1 LVVRRLAGW
10 QDDVPLF
17 HLFILPAFS
26 KSWNQKLE
34 ARKKLSLIKNQ
45 SWHHFLEGRFKDKF
59 WPKNLPCFWAKTGRL
74 EGSYTDDWLNDI

>member
-26 KSWNQKLE
+26 KS
-34 ARKKLSLIKNQ
+34 
-45 SWHHFLEGRFKDKF
+45 
-59 WPKNLPCFWAKTGRL
+59 
-74 EGSYTDDWLNDI
+74 